1 MYLRLFYTDQLVR
14 FTFKKS
20 MISFVVGFWFFFP
33 EDSET
38 FMLYYLLSFLC
49 LNNKHADTN
58 GSLKVFHQDWRKL
71 EMFWFPSYK
80 YLVRH
85 GFPTS
90 IIKGDKISEILINF
104 NSVMS
109 FISL

>member
-1 MYLRLFYTDQLVR
+1 MYLRLFCTDQLVR

-20 MISFVVGFWFFFP
+20 MISFVVSFCFFFP

-58 GSLKVFHQDWRKL
+58 GSLKVFHQKIGENWKCFGFQAINIL
-71 EMFWFPSYK
+71 FGMVFP
-80 YLVRH
+80 
-85 GFPTS
+85 PA
-90 IIKGDKISEILINF
+90 
-104 NSVMS
+104 
-109 FISL
+109 SLKETKFQKF